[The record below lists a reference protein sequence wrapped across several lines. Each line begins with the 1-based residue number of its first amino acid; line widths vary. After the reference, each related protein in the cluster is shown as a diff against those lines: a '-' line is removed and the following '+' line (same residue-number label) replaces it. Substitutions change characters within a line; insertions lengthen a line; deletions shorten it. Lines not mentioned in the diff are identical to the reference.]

1 MLQLSRKPRYAMW
14 YIVQQSAPWPDKA
27 HLQIDL
33 PRSVHMLTKE
43 IGHMDQEFDKCQE
56 VWSKGETNGFLTE
69 ELLVLYIYSR
79 LVGMP

>member
-1 MLQLSRKPRYAMW
+1 
-14 YIVQQSAPWPDKA
+14 
-27 HLQIDL
+27 
-33 PRSVHMLTKE
+33 MLTKE